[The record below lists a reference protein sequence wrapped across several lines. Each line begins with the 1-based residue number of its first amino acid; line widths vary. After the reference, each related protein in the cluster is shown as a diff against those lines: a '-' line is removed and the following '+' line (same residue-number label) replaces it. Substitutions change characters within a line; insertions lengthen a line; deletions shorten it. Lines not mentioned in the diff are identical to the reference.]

1 MTATQH
7 IIENANEYTDRWCVC
22 FSSNERGWYKNG
34 PRNQIEEWSDSRNVI
49 VEFVHTYR
57 CVRMCAFVFVIFN
70 DNNLLKFMGL
80 SR

>member
-49 VEFVHTYR
+49 VEFVHTSTR
-57 CVRMCAFVFVIFN
+57 TLMCAYVCVCVCNIQWQ
-70 DNNLLKFMGL
+70 
-80 SR
+80 